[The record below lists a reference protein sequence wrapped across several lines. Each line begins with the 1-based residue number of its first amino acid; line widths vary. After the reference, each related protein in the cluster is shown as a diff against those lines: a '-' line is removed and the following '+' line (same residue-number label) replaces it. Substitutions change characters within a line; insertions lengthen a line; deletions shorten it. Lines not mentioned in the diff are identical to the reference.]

1 MSSPSQGT
9 PVTVG
14 AEVDSTEVF
23 VAEYYRTVFTIED
36 RDITGLDL
44 LDLVSD
50 SVKSWF
56 RDETGW
62 PVNGPSGTLEDD
74 EQQLVFGGDRS
85 GDLGQYRVA
94 WERLIDDVSDATWR
108 LSVRLA
114 TESGDLEADIEV
126 RGVDGVSSPLFRAD
140 PPGVVHTLLSEFQCT
155 ISGRRISA
163 MAKKVPI
170 DESPALLGELL
181 DPDRRLPAIVV
192 SEEGD
197 RGAAIDPDHLQH
209 RLLGMATVF
218 SYDHDVAW
226 LISKD
231 LPRSLRCY
239 DGAIRLYSPGCSEMD
254 VPQQHPYWV
263 PADIEKLSDE
273 RMISILRDECVSRLP
288 RLGRQGLYSRVSGV
302 IQREEVRLFAQ
313 YIELIEKQQIGD
325 DALFDAVMS
334 MGNPGSNDNAE
345 VNPPQRRIVRG
356 IVGTFKNR
364 NNMLREEN
372 SRLRIQL
379 KEAQT
384 ELRKFKRTSADD
396 LESNQPDNQ
405 AEAVEDAATETV
417 LETVER
423 AGRDLTGLRFLE
435 TSIASARAV
444 TRGGSFMRT
453 ADLYRL
459 FEVMSECAE
468 RRSIGG
474 LGMGIEDW
482 FSYQGVDYAKREST
496 TTQARYGA
504 ARMFTDER
512 TGNPVSMPAHF
523 KLKDS
528 GFQLRVHVRWI
539 SRENTWL
546 IGHVG
551 EHLSTASDPH

>member
-1 MSSPSQGT
+1 M
-9 PVTVG
+9 
-14 AEVDSTEVF
+14 
-23 VAEYYRTVFTIED
+23 
-36 RDITGLDL
+36 
-44 LDLVSD
+44 
-50 SVKSWF
+50 
-56 RDETGW
+56 
-62 PVNGPSGTLEDD
+62 
-74 EQQLVFGGDRS
+74 
-85 GDLGQYRVA
+85 
-94 WERLIDDVSDATWR
+94 
-108 LSVRLA
+108 
-114 TESGDLEADIEV
+114 
-126 RGVDGVSSPLFRAD
+126 
-140 PPGVVHTLLSEFQCT
+140 
-155 ISGRRISA
+155 
-163 MAKKVPI
+163 
-170 DESPALLGELL
+170 
-181 DPDRRLPAIVV
+181 
-192 SEEGD
+192 
-197 RGAAIDPDHLQH
+197 
-209 RLLGMATVF
+209 
-218 SYDHDVAW
+218 
-226 LISKD
+226 
-231 LPRSLRCY
+231 
-239 DGAIRLYSPGCSEMD
+239 
-254 VPQQHPYWV
+254 
-263 PADIEKLSDE
+263 
-273 RMISILRDECVSRLP
+273 
-288 RLGRQGLYSRVSGV
+288 
-302 IQREEVRLFAQ
+302 
-313 YIELIEKQQIGD
+313 
-325 DALFDAVMS
+325 
-334 MGNPGSNDNAE
+334 
-345 VNPPQRRIVRG
+345 
-356 IVGTFKNR
+356 
-364 NNMLREEN
+364 
-372 SRLRIQL
+372 